1 MLDAIQF
8 GIPGDCRTDTLY
20 EAGYNPDE
28 PRDERGRWTAG
39 GAAADSPD
47 SAAERKSPSA
57 ASPRARELERILP
70 SFLDKLKDAAKHTKE
85 VERVGVILKSKDP
98 NAKQRY
104 KSCEC
109 VTKKS

>member
-1 MLDAIQF
+1 M
-8 GIPGDCRTDTLY
+8 
-20 EAGYNPDE
+20 
-28 PRDERGRWTAG
+28 
-39 GAAADSPD
+39 
-47 SAAERKSPSA
+47 
-57 ASPRARELERILP
+57 ERILP